1 MFIIYITYIKII
13 ISSNYIKK
21 IVEDRYLQLKKQVLI
36 LIRLLIK

>member
-13 ISSNYIKK
+13 ISSNDIKK

-36 LIRLLIK
+36 LIRLLII

>member
-13 ISSNYIKK
+13 ISNNDIKK

-36 LIRLLIK
+36 LIRLLII